1 MYGPLDMVTLTG
13 EKVLSAMGV
22 VHGAVKRMGDR
33 DRQQQHWSVLPH
45 CLPGLAAFGQAPLLQ
60 LGWCLLPGTALST
73 EVKFHSSI
81 AVFHCFSAQIK
92 QGTEG
97 RSRTQAKGA
106 WMGGPHPW
114 PVLLLISVFI
124 AVFDPDSLS
133 FQVDI
138 HIMTQPPS
146 GEWVYFDTEISNSS
160 GRISYVI
167 PENRRLGIGVYPVK
181 MVVR

>member
-22 VHGAVKRMGDR
+22 VHGVVKRMGDR
-33 DRQQQHWSVLPH
+33 DRQQQHWSVLPR

-81 AVFHCFSAQIK
+81 AVFHCFSAQVK

-106 WMGGPHPW
+106 
-114 PVLLLISVFI
+114 
-124 AVFDPDSLS
+124 
-133 FQVDI
+133 
-138 HIMTQPPS
+138 
-146 GEWVYFDTEISNSS
+146 
-160 GRISYVI
+160 
-167 PENRRLGIGVYPVK
+167 
-181 MVVR
+181 